1 MTSPTDYTTYFEYPV
16 PTKIHGEPQFESLQT
31 LKDQLKTN
39 SQTVVSDL
47 GGGAHG
53 HLGLVLPADEYA
65 LVSPVPYA
73 FPVHPGALHIPA
85 GTAQHE
91 AIRLRDEHKERIRVY
106 REALGVQQALL
117 KQIVAAVDEEYL
129 KELRNEHTNAITLT
143 IPEILSH
150 LTTTY
155 GQVDS
160 SDLRKQE
167 EQLTLFHWNVNDP
180 PAEMY
185 NLVENLV
192 KASIAAG
199 MPKTQEQIIAF
210 GLEIIKKTADF
221 EVAMGAWY
229 DRPPAEKTWVN
240 FKTHFSQAHRKLK
253 KVRGTTMRNTT
264 FHQVNQLAEQINN
277 DFAHLESDVLTSI
290 NEWSVARKTPDPPL
304 MAPAPDRSEQ
314 LATMNATIATNTE
327 MLRLMQQLQQQ
338 LKNMQATSPPFPTQP
353 TPSRNGRGSLRPRR
367 NTSKY
372 CWTHG
377 ACSHESSDCNAKA
390 QGHQDSATF
399 NNKMGGSTYYCQPV
413 TDA

>member
-65 LVSPVPYA
+65 LVSPVPYV
-73 FPVHPGALHIPA
+73 FPVHPGALNIPA

-106 REALGVQQALL
+106 REALGIQQALL
-117 KQIVAAVDEEYL
+117 KQIVAAVDEDYL

-167 EQLTLFHWNVNDP
+167 EQLTLFHWNANDP

-199 MPKTQEQIIAF
+199 MP
-210 GLEIIKKTADF
+210 
-221 EVAMGAWY
+221 
-229 DRPPAEKTWVN
+229 
-240 FKTHFSQAHRKLK
+240 
-253 KVRGTTMRNTT
+253 
-264 FHQVNQLAEQINN
+264 
-277 DFAHLESDVLTSI
+277 
-290 NEWSVARKTPDPPL
+290 
-304 MAPAPDRSEQ
+304 
-314 LATMNATIATNTE
+314 
-327 MLRLMQQLQQQ
+327 
-338 LKNMQATSPPFPTQP
+338 
-353 TPSRNGRGSLRPRR
+353 
-367 NTSKY
+367 
-372 CWTHG
+372 
-377 ACSHESSDCNAKA
+377 
-390 QGHQDSATF
+390 
-399 NNKMGGSTYYCQPV
+399 
-413 TDA
+413 

>member
-1 MTSPTDYTTYFEYPV
+1 M
-16 PTKIHGEPQFESLQT
+16 
-31 LKDQLKTN
+31 
-39 SQTVVSDL
+39 

-199 MPKTQEQIIAF
+199 MP
-210 GLEIIKKTADF
+210 
-221 EVAMGAWY
+221 
-229 DRPPAEKTWVN
+229 
-240 FKTHFSQAHRKLK
+240 
-253 KVRGTTMRNTT
+253 
-264 FHQVNQLAEQINN
+264 
-277 DFAHLESDVLTSI
+277 
-290 NEWSVARKTPDPPL
+290 
-304 MAPAPDRSEQ
+304 
-314 LATMNATIATNTE
+314 
-327 MLRLMQQLQQQ
+327 
-338 LKNMQATSPPFPTQP
+338 
-353 TPSRNGRGSLRPRR
+353 
-367 NTSKY
+367 
-372 CWTHG
+372 
-377 ACSHESSDCNAKA
+377 
-390 QGHQDSATF
+390 
-399 NNKMGGSTYYCQPV
+399 
-413 TDA
+413 

>member
-16 PTKIHGEPQFESLQT
+16 PTKIHGEPQFESIQT

-65 LVSPVPYA
+65 LVSPVPYV

-199 MPKTQEQIIAF
+199 MP
-210 GLEIIKKTADF
+210 
-221 EVAMGAWY
+221 
-229 DRPPAEKTWVN
+229 
-240 FKTHFSQAHRKLK
+240 
-253 KVRGTTMRNTT
+253 
-264 FHQVNQLAEQINN
+264 
-277 DFAHLESDVLTSI
+277 
-290 NEWSVARKTPDPPL
+290 
-304 MAPAPDRSEQ
+304 
-314 LATMNATIATNTE
+314 
-327 MLRLMQQLQQQ
+327 
-338 LKNMQATSPPFPTQP
+338 
-353 TPSRNGRGSLRPRR
+353 
-367 NTSKY
+367 
-372 CWTHG
+372 
-377 ACSHESSDCNAKA
+377 
-390 QGHQDSATF
+390 
-399 NNKMGGSTYYCQPV
+399 
-413 TDA
+413 